1 MLSRLIPRKLS
12 CILICQN
19 FLSFDLLQFPGP
31 MLHTKYILIALI
43 KKIVLLMLRISH
55 ISETEFKM
63 IWTSR
68 ILAQL
73 VKEGRKNCM
82 VENK

>member
-1 MLSRLIPRKLS
+1 MSK
-12 CILICQN
+12 

-68 ILAQL
+68 ILA
-73 VKEGRKNCM
+73 
-82 VENK
+82 